1 MVLGVV
7 VANCSGDHSR
17 RTRTWQHSEAFNRL
31 LRGSF
36 GFISIGFQ
44 DNAGL
49 NGAAGAAFKNKPAP
63 DNPSPPWIFSET
75 IAIIALWMCHQP
87 NMPWPLGNFQAAN
100 VDTLFVEGFDVL
112 FWWLAEMTR

>member
-7 VANCSGDHSR
+7 VANRSGDHSG

-31 LRGSF
+31 LRDSF
-36 GFISIGFQ
+36 RLVSIRFQ

-49 NGAAGAAFKNKPAP
+49 NGAAIAAFKNKPAP
-63 DNPSPPWIFSET
+63 DNPSPTRIFSEP

-87 NMPWPLGNFQAAN
+87 NMPWPLGNFQAGN
-100 VDTLFVEGFDVL
+100 VET
-112 FWWLAEMTR
+112 A

>member
-7 VANCSGDHSR
+7 VANRSGDQSSR
-17 RTRTWQHSEAFNRL
+17 TSTWRYSSEALNCL

-36 GFISIGFQ
+36 GLVSIGFQ

-63 DNPSPPWIFSET
+63 DNPSPPWIFSEP
-75 IAIIALWMCHQP
+75 IAIIAPWMCHCP
-87 NMPWPLGNFQAAN
+87 NMPWSLGNFHAAN
-100 VDTLFVEGFDVL
+100 VEPHSR
-112 FWWLAEMTR
+112 AN